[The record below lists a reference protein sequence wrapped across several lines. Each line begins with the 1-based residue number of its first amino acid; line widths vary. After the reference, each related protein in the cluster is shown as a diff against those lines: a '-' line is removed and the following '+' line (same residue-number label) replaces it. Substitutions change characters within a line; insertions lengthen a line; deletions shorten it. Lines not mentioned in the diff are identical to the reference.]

1 MKSCRTIRSVSL
13 SSLFALVLCAP
24 SLLGSCRAPLVGT
37 GPSSRATISLSIVGS
52 PPASRSTASRLLL
65 PNASWI
71 RLTLTDGLE
80 SETYTQA
87 EASPTFTVTVV
98 VDREYNLVAEAGT
111 TSEGEDTILYRG
123 STTFT
128 AAGYQTISLNLL
140 PNEIEAWPEIDADS
154 YTFEGSIYGKN
165 SITYRVRMGSAARW
179 YVDGYTEDETDLQ
192 LYFQNEDGSAVT
204 PAVSMADRL
213 IVEKSMLTA
222 DADSFLLTL
231 YNASSDTGS
240 SISPSMTSVR
250 AYTGDLVYCDTVATI
265 ATNSWPADITFLG
278 GKLYIAMNNGS
289 SVVSLDT
296 DGTNETVFF
305 DGSTTYTTPWGITN
319 DGTDIYIAFQYGN
332 DGSAVKIDPDSGVI
346 TFSAAIPRA
355 SGIAALGDYVYV
367 TSNTENIVYRVL
379 KESSGTVTAE
389 IAAGSGTQAS
399 TDDTGTDASFYNP
412 AGICTDGTYLYVV
425 DAGSFRIR
433 RIDPTTM
440 AVTTIAG
447 NETVDIVDG
456 TGTAASFSGIN
467 HIMSDGTYLYVTDSN
482 TLRRIDVATRQ
493 VETIYEFSDFNGGGL
508 AKVGDA
514 FYIVNNDGNDLYKV
528 Y

>member
-1 MKSCRTIRSVSL
+1 MKSCRTVRSVSL
-13 SSLFALVLCAP
+13 SSLFALVLCAL

-52 PPASRSTASRLLL
+52 PPASRSSSSRLIL

-140 PNEIEAWPEIDADS
+140 PNEIEAWPEIVEN
-154 YTFEGSIYGKN
+154 YTFEGSIYGQN
-165 SITYRVRMGSAARW
+165 SVTYRVRMGSAARW
-179 YVDGYTEDETDLQ
+179 YVDGYTGDETDLQ

-222 DADSFLLTL
+222 DANSFLLTL
-231 YNASSDTGS
+231 YNASTDTGS
-240 SISPSMTSVR
+240 YISPEMTSAR

-265 ATNSWPADITFLG
+265 ATNSLPADITFLG
-278 GKLYIAMNNGS
+278 GKLYVAMNTGS
-289 SVVSLDT
+289 RVVSLDT
-296 DGTNETVFF
+296 DGTNETVFY

-319 DGTDIYIAFQYGN
+319 DGTDIYVAFQYGGN
-332 DGSAVKIDPDSGVI
+332 NGDAAKIDTSSA
-346 TFSAAIPRA
+346 TTEWNAAIPRA
-355 SGIAALGDYVYV
+355 SGIAVLDDYVYV
-367 TSNTENIVYRVL
+367 TSNTENKVYRVL
-379 KESSGTVTAE
+379 KESSGNVTAE
-389 IAAGSGTQAS
+389 IVAGSGEAVS
-399 TDDTGTDASFYNP
+399 YDADGESASFNSP

-425 DAGSFRIR
+425 DAGSFIIR
-433 RIDPTTM
+433 RIDPTTT
-440 AVTTIAG
+440 AVTTFAG
-447 NETVDIVDG
+447 SGTSAIVEG

-467 HIMSDGTYLYVTDSN
+467 HIISDGTYLYVTDSN
-482 TLRRIDVATRQ
+482 TLRRIDIATRQ
-493 VETIYEFSDFNGGGL
+493 VETIYEFSGFNGDGL

-514 FYIVNNDGNDLYKV
+514 FYVVDNENHVFRV